1 MRHTNKYRTLHLKSK
16 PKLSVSNTLHKNRGG
31 DYTRLGTL
39 AFSRS
44 TTSGGTSAETSPP
57 S

>member
-16 PKLSVSNTLHKNRGG
+16 PKLFVSNTLHKNRGG

-44 TTSGGTSAETSPP
+44 TTRGGTSAETSPP